1 MSKNW
6 LKRIAA
12 ATALV
17 LAVSSLTACG
27 DSTGT
32 SETEG
37 TAEGTGEATSEAQ
50 PAAKLGFIYNGSVD
64 VAGFSAD
71 CNRQRIAAQEYT
83 NVESEYIDNV
93 NVGDFEKAGKMLVDA
108 PISCPAARYSPTPS
122 IPYRRT
128 T

>member
-1 MSKNW
+1 MSTNW

-37 TAEGTGEATSEAQ
+37 TAEGTGDLLS
-50 PAAKLGFIYNGSVD
+50 I
-64 VAGFSAD
+64 
-71 CNRQRIAAQEYT
+71 
-83 NVESEYIDNV
+83 
-93 NVGDFEKAGKMLVDA
+93 
-108 PISCPAARYSPTPS
+108 ISYKFQGNS
-122 IPYRRT
+122 
-128 T
+128 

>member
-1 MSKNW
+1 MSTNW

-37 TAEGTGEATSEAQ
+37 TAEGTARPPQRRSLLQSSALYTTAAWMSQDSPPTATS
-50 PAAKLGFIYNGSVD
+50 
-64 VAGFSAD
+64 SA
-71 CNRQRIAAQEYT
+71 
-83 NVESEYIDNV
+83 
-93 NVGDFEKAGKMLVDA
+93 
-108 PISCPAARYSPTPS
+108 
-122 IPYRRT
+122 
-128 T
+128 